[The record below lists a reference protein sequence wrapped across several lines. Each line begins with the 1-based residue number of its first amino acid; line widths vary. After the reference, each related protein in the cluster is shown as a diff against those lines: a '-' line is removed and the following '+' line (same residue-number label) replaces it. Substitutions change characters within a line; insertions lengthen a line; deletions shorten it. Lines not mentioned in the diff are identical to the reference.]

1 MNGTDGTRESTWF
14 EDGVISLLPDLL
26 CAARSMVD
34 RQADAED
41 LVAEAVA
48 RAWERRD
55 DLRDRDR
62 FRGWLFRIL
71 RNCFLSGR
79 RRRKSLPDRVP
90 FQEEGGEEAPFSL
103 FDRVHQPFLLWSG
116 DTEADFLNRL
126 LKEDLQAAVQGLPE
140 AYRDV
145 VLLADVHGLRY
156 AEIADALEIPVG
168 TVRSRLARGRS
179 RMQEALWRHAVD
191 RGLRDPK
198 PSSHETPR

>member
-1 MNGTDGTRESTWF
+1 MDKTDEIPDSSWF
-14 EDGVISLLPDLL
+14 EDGVMSLLPDLL
-26 CAARSMVD
+26 GAARSMVE

-48 RAWERRD
+48 RAWERRN
-55 DLRDRDR
+55 DLRDQDR
-62 FRGWLFRIL
+62 FRGWLFGIM
-71 RNCFLSGR
+71 RNRFLSGWR
-79 RRRKSLPDRVP
+79 RQKSLPDRVP
-90 FQEEGGEEAPFSL
+90 FREGDGEEVAFSL

-116 DTEADFLNRL
+116 DAEVDFLDRL
-126 LKEDLQAAVQGLPE
+126 LKEDLEDAVQGLPE

-156 AEIADALEIPVG
+156 AEVADALEIPVG

-198 PSSHETPR
+198 PSSHETPP